1 MKKFY
6 NSFLKKRAISEI
18 KRLGSG
24 ICEIVVDIP
33 LSFSTIDT
41 IEFDDFDNTIMV
53 HVFELPEYD
62 ISYDFD
68 DLEIEDKIQIIKS
81 LKAI

>member
-1 MKKFY
+1 MNKLY
-6 NSFLKKRAISEI
+6 DSFLKKRAILEI
-18 KRLGSG
+18 KRLGNG
-24 ICEIVVDIP
+24 ICEIIIDID

-41 IEFDDFDNTIMV
+41 IEFDEIDNIIIV
-53 HVFELPEYD
+53 HVFEFPEYD

-81 LKAI
+81 LNTI